1 MPLQINQF
9 PKHFLSTTY
18 LPGLIEIKLGDLW
31 GAYGDL
37 VIPLFP
43 YYISFART
51 SSISPL
57 NWAEMLVSTFLMTF
71 PNGYILH
78 LGSWHHEK
86 YPTMIHQD
94 ENDSILPC
102 AGNKISHRDW
112 GIALIA
118 TSGVLCPQRHRNSLP
133 MHGWHEYLKWSQLWE
148 YSDIYI
154 ILTWATMKKHHSVQ
168 RRFSFR
174 FSVYVLCR
182 VWWRNPVYVCKFVCN
197 TGREVKVLLWQ
208 A

>member
-43 YYISFART
+43 YYISFVRT

-78 LGSWHHEK
+78 LG
-86 YPTMIHQD
+86 
-94 ENDSILPC
+94 
-102 AGNKISHRDW
+102 
-112 GIALIA
+112 
-118 TSGVLCPQRHRNSLP
+118 
-133 MHGWHEYLKWSQLWE
+133 HG
-148 YSDIYI
+148 
-154 ILTWATMKKHHSVQ
+154 TMKSTRPWFIKTRMTPYCHVQ
-168 RRFSFR
+168 
-174 FSVYVLCR
+174 
-182 VWWRNPVYVCKFVCN
+182 
-197 TGREVKVLLWQ
+197 EII
-208 A
+208 